1 MGRIIP
7 YIVENKKCLKPPT
20 SVPIFVLLFCVDAI
34 RASANQTYGC
44 WQNLAPKQLSAGPRF
59 EIGTDI
65 NVSAEHS
72 SRKLGMQFTT
82 LGLPTIQVIGA
93 IDHYGIYWKHR

>member
-1 MGRIIP
+1 MGRIIT
-7 YIVENKKCLKPPT
+7 YIVEKSLKPPA
-20 SVPIFVLLFCVDAI
+20 SVPIFALLFCVDATC
-34 RASANQTYGC
+34 ASANQTNGC
-44 WQNLAPKQLSAGPRF
+44 WQNLAPKQLSAGPGF

-65 NVSAEHS
+65 NVSAENS